1 MHACSV
7 HPDEK
12 RLVGLGL
19 LLDER
24 LRCGGG
30 FVVNGFHALR
40 RQRAGVF
47 YLAIGKTVNHTPWRV
62 GFDEVLVILGPVRAL
77 GFFFGIEVVE
87 VAEKLVKTMIG
98 RQVLVAVAQVVFT
111 ELCSGVALGFE
122 RLGDGDI
129 ALLQAYRCSRY
140 ADFGQACAQRRL
152 PGDKRRAPGGAA
164 VLCVVVSELTEVA
177 WRPDGVGTVACGITI

>member
-1 MHACSV
+1 MDHATG
-7 HPDEK
+7 
-12 RLVGLGL
+12 RGG
-19 LLDER
+19 LDESR
-24 LRCGGG
+24 
-30 FVVNGFHALR
+30 
-40 RQRAGVF
+40 
-47 YLAIGKTVNHTPWRV
+47 
-62 GFDEVLVILGPVRAL
+62 VILGPVRAF
-77 GFFFGIEVVE
+77 GFFLGIEVVE

-164 VLCVVVSELTEVA
+164 VLCVVVSEHHAFFGNPVDVGGFVA
-177 WRPDGVGTVACGITI
+177 HHTHGVGADIGLANVITKDHQDIGFFGGHGGGGQRHHRSRHEG